1 MGSSRFVTKDKSK
14 VESTSLTKTFE
25 EACPIYMSYGMSY
38 KDFWYGPVYMTRFYR
53 DANKLRIRQQD
64 ENNWMIGMYV
74 YEAIIDCSQILH
86 AFSQKGTKP
95 LPYAEKQFLL
105 KVVMMFAVI
114 NAVVKFYIKR
124 GLKVVFITRLDKL
137 FLNKNYH
144 NINFDNIEERDPI

>member
-95 LPYAEKQFLL
+95 LPYAEKPFL
-105 KVVMMFAVI
+105 
-114 NAVVKFYIKR
+114 
-124 GLKVVFITRLDKL
+124 LDKL
-137 FLNKNYH
+137 REKTEAEKEQERENERLKAIVNFNNWFNATTEHFRNK
-144 NINFDNIEERDPI
+144 E